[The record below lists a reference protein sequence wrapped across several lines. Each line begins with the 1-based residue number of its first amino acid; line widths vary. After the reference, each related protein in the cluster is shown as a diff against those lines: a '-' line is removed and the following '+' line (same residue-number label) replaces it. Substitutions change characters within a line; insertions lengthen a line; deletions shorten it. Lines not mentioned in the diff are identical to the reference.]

1 MNIILNIQGGLG
13 KCILSTALTRGIKK
27 KYPNCYLIV
36 VSGYP
41 DVYLNNPTVNKSI
54 RHNEQNGIY
63 EKYIKNNDSKFFI
76 IDPYLTNKFQNDESH
91 LINIWFELCGLKYKK
106 EKPEFYLSKVEKQF
120 YNTAYKTNK
129 PILTIQTNGGASNQT
144 MYYNWARDM
153 PENIVSKLIN
163 DFKKDYEIVHVKRKD
178 QITYSD
184 TKHALDGYRSIAYL
198 LSISNKVVCIDS
210 FVQHLSKAMGK
221 KAIVLWSATNPEM
234 FGYNSNIN
242 IKANSHTKKIA
253 NNHSNYKEFQLVEPI
268 ERCPYNDLSEIFD
281 YKLLYNAIKSNN

>member
-27 KYPNCYLIV
+27 KYPNSYLIV

-76 IDPYLTNKFQNDESH
+76 IDPYLTNQFQNDESH

-120 YNTAYKTNK
+120 YNTAYKSNK

-198 LSISNKVVCIDS
+198 LSISERV
-210 FVQHLSKAMGK
+210 
-221 KAIVLWSATNPEM
+221 TNPEM

-242 IKANSHTKKIA
+242 IKANTHTKKID